1 MKTIKTIA
9 KVTLTLALLAAS
21 VLVFSEASTAL
32 GQVFLSGGSLLTIY
46 GSYKGLE
53 ALGTFNNIK

>member
-1 MKTIKTIA
+1 MKALKSIAKAALTIA
-9 KVTLTLALLAAS
+9 LIVAS
-21 VLVFSEASTAL
+21 VLVFAEASTAL
-32 GQVFLSGGSLLTIY
+32 GQVILSGSALLTIF